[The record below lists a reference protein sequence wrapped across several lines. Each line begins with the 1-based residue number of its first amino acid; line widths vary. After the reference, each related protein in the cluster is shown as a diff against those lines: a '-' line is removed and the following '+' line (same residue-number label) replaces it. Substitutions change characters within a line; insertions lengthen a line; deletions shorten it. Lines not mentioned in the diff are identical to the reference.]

1 MTLFLHTIRL
11 TSGSFGARTFPIEF
25 ISWCV
30 VPRDRNLKPSLLL
43 TSSEAQRFNPVSR
56 RYSLCVAEMM
66 MFEDVGFCGNMDIY
80 CDPLGEGGDVG
91 VRQTEPN
98 PALED
103 DYSDEDEMDVE
114 ELERRMWRDKMRL
127 KRLKEEN
134 RPNGTTDAVKQRQSQ
149 EQARRKKMSRAQDGI
164 LKYMLKMME
173 VCKAQGFV
181 YGIVPEKGKPVTGA
195 SDNLREWWKD
205 KVRFDRNGPAAIA
218 KYEADNAIPGKND
231 GCNSIG
237 PTPHTLQELQDTTLG
252 SLLSALMQ
260 HCDPPQRR
268 FPLEKGVPPPWWPTG
283 VEEWWPQIGL
293 PKDQCP
299 PPYKKPHDLKKAW
312 KVGVLTAVIKHMSP
326 DIAKIRKL
334 VRQSKC
340 LQDKM
345 TAKESATWLAIINQ
359 EETLARELYPDY
371 CPPFASVGGNGS
383 MVIND
388 CSEYDV
394 DGAEDEPNFDV
405 EERKPEHLHPSNVGM
420 ETNRGRLAAIQ
431 QQQPAHLFK
440 SGDVVTNLDFIRK
453 RKISGEFSMMMDQ
466 KIFTCEH
473 PQCPY
478 NDIRVGFQDRLA
490 RDNHQMNCVYRNTC
504 ADYGSPNF
512 HATEVKP
519 VIFPQSF
526 GQPGATQSANLAPS
540 SFETTS
546 HEVREDDQKMLGDL
560 MSVYETNVQGNRNAS
575 STNCIA
581 VDNHNHNLS
590 QASMQQQDN
599 FFPGQGMVMEG
610 NFFVREDSQFDR
622 FKAMNMNMNMA
633 MNTQTHTPFDINNH
647 NANDIN
653 LMFSSPCDLSSF
665 DFKADLQGV
674 GVDGLNKQQEVSIWY
689 Q

>member
-1 MTLFLHTIRL
+1 
-11 TSGSFGARTFPIEF
+11 
-25 ISWCV
+25 
-30 VPRDRNLKPSLLL
+30 
-43 TSSEAQRFNPVSR
+43 
-56 RYSLCVAEMM
+56 MM
-66 MFEDVGFCGNMDIY
+66 MFEDMGFCGDLDMLCGSLGDGDIA
-80 CDPLGEGGDVG
+80 
-91 VRQTEPN
+91 VRQTEPD
-98 PALED
+98 PVVED
-103 DYSDEDEMDVE
+103 DYSDEEIDVD
-114 ELERRMWRDKMRL
+114 ELEKRMWRDKMRL
-127 KRLKEEN
+127 KRLKEQTKSKE
-134 RPNGTTDAVKQRQSQ
+134 GTDAAKQRQSQ

-181 YGIVPEKGKPVTGA
+181 YGIIPEKGKPVTGA

-218 KYEADNAIPGKND
+218 KYQADNAIPGKND

-283 VEEWWPQIGL
+283 NEEWWPQIGL
-293 PKDQCP
+293 PKDQGP

-359 EETLARELYPDY
+359 EEALARELYPDY
-371 CPPFASVGGNGS
+371 CPPFSSAVANGS

-394 DGAEDEPNFDV
+394 DGAEEEPNFDV
-405 EERKPEHLHPSNVGM
+405 EDRKPDHLHPSNLGM
-420 ETNRGRLAAIQ
+420 ERMMGRMPIQ
-431 QQQPAHLFK
+431 QPSHPMK
-440 SGDVVTNLDFIRK
+440 GDVVTNLDFIRK
-453 RKISGEFSMMMDQ
+453 RKISSDFNMMMDQ
-466 KIFTCEH
+466 KIYTCEH

-478 NDIRVGFQDRLA
+478 SEVRLGFHDRSA
-490 RDNHQMNCVYRNTC
+490 RDNHQLNCAYRNSS
-504 ADYGSPNF
+504 ADYGGGPNF

-526 GQPGATQSANLAPS
+526 VQPNTTAQSASLVAPS
-540 SFETTS
+540 FDLTGLG
-546 HEVREDDQKMLGDL
+546 VPEDGQKMISDL
-560 MSVYETNVQGNRNAS
+560 MTIYDTNVVGNKNLS
-575 STNCIA
+575 STNCVTA
-581 VDNHNHNLS
+581 ENHNLS
-590 QASMQQQDN
+590 QASLQRQDS
-599 FFPGQGMVMEG
+599 FFPGQGMVLEG
-610 NFFVREDSQFDR
+610 NLFAREEGQFDR
-622 FKAMNMNMNMA
+622 FKATMNMN
-633 MNTQTHTPFDINNH
+633 TPFDTNH
-647 NANDIN
+647 NNNNIH
-653 LMFSSPCDLSSF
+653 LMFNSPCDLSSF
-665 DFKADLQGV
+665 DFKEDIQGV
-674 GVDGLNKQQEVSIWY
+674 GMDSLQKQQEVSIWY

>member
-1 MTLFLHTIRL
+1 
-11 TSGSFGARTFPIEF
+11 
-25 ISWCV
+25 
-30 VPRDRNLKPSLLL
+30 
-43 TSSEAQRFNPVSR
+43 
-56 RYSLCVAEMM
+56 MM
-66 MFEDVGFCGNMDIY
+66 MFDDMGFCGDLDMF
-80 CDPLGEGGDVG
+80 CGTLGEGDIS
-91 VRQTEPN
+91 VRQTEPDSVV
-98 PALED
+98 ED
-103 DYSDEDEMDVE
+103 DYSDEEMDVD

-127 KRLKEEN
+127 KRLKEQTKAKE
-134 RPNGTTDAVKQRQSQ
+134 GIDAAKARQSQ

-181 YGIVPEKGKPVTGA
+181 YGIIPEKGKPVTGA

-218 KYEADNAIPGKND
+218 KYQVDNAIPGKND

-268 FPLEKGVPPPWWPTG
+268 FPLEKGVPPPWWPSG
-283 VEEWWPQIGL
+283 NEEWWPQIGL
-293 PKDQCP
+293 PKDQGP

-359 EETLARELYPDY
+359 EESLARELYPEY
-371 CPPFASVGGNGS
+371 CPPISSGGGSGS

-394 DGAEDEPNFDV
+394 DGAEDESNFDV
-405 EERKPEHLHPSNVGM
+405 EDRKPENLHPSTLGM
-420 ETNRGRLAAIQ
+420 ERMRGMFSV
-431 QQQPAHLFK
+431 QQPSPIK
-440 SGDVVTNLDFIRK
+440 GEVVTNLDFIRK
-453 RKISGEFSMMMDQ
+453 RKISSDFNIMMDH
-466 KIFTCEH
+466 KIYTCEY

-478 NDIRVGFQDRLA
+478 NEVRLAFQDRPS
-490 RDNHQMNCVYRNTC
+490 RDNHQLNCPHRIGS
-504 ADYGSPNF
+504 ADYGGPNF

-526 GQPGATQSANLAPS
+526 VQPNSAAQPTSLVPPS
-540 SFETTS
+540 LIPPSFDLTGLGVS
-546 HEVREDDQKMLGDL
+546 EDSQKMISDL
-560 MSVYETNVQGNRNAS
+560 MSVYDTNIIGNKNAS
-575 STNCIA
+575 STNC
-581 VDNHNHNLS
+581 VTVGNQNLS
-590 QASMQQQDN
+590 QHNIQQQQQHNIQQQQQEN
-599 FFPGQGMVMEG
+599 FFSSQGMVMEAA
-610 NFFVREDSQFDR
+610 NFFTREESQSQFDR
-622 FKAMNMNMNMA
+622 FKAVNA
-633 MNTQTHTPFDINNH
+633 PFDNNQHHH
-647 NANDIN
+647 NNNNN
-653 LMFSSPCDLSSF
+653 LHFMMGSPCDLASF
-665 DFKADLQGV
+665 DFREDIQQLQGV
-674 GVDGLNKQQEVSIWY
+674 VGMDNLPKQPDGPIWFN
-689 Q
+689 